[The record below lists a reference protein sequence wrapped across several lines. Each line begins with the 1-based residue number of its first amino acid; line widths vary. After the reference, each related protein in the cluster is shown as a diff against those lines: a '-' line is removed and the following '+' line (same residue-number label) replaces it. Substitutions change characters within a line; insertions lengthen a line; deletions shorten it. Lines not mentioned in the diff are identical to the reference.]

1 MLIGEHVQLRAL
13 ERDDLPQLLAWRNT
27 PQLRQF
33 FRERH
38 ELGMDDQLAWFERLT
53 RQRGGPRDTVM
64 LAIVRRDTHSLIGA
78 CGLCYIDWVS
88 STAELSIYIGAELA
102 YIDATFAPDACRVLI
117 GHAFDEL
124 DIRRLWTEVY
134 DFDTAKR
141 GLLLRAWVPARG
153 NVARAQVSRQRT
165 SQLAAVWAF
174 ASRAR
179 TLQVGQHIGKPEG
192 PVTWIQILEDRTY

>member
-141 GLLLRAWVPARG
+141 GLLLELGFQHEGTLREHRFHASARHNSLLFGLLRAE
-153 NVARAQVSRQRT
+153 RAPSR
-165 SQLAAVWAF
+165 
-174 ASRAR
+174 
-179 TLQVGQHIGKPEG
+179 
-192 PVTWIQILEDRTY
+192 